1 MLIFMSVYVVISFS
15 IVWRSFAVKGFW
27 ALWDIM
33 VTVAMAKLLE
43 EAFSLCKLLCGNS
56 AVKQKT
62 DHSFMTCYIHVLLN
76 NTVKQVV

>member
-1 MLIFMSVYVVISFS
+1 
-15 IVWRSFAVKGFW
+15 
-27 ALWDIM
+27 M

-43 EAFSLCKLLCGNS
+43 EAFSLYKLLCGNG

-62 DHSFMTCYIHVLLN
+62 DHSFMACYIHVLLN